1 LSTRVDVAIVAYRRY
16 DLTHSCL
23 EHLARQTVP
32 LAITVCANGC
42 DEQTSSRV
50 AADFPDV
57 EVVTLDRNM
66 PYPIACNRA
75 VGAGDREIVVMMNND
90 VDVRPDFLERLLVQ
104 FDNDPQVGSVATLL
118 VTPGEELIDSVG
130 VVADVTLAG
139 FPRLQGRPR
148 AEASVDR
155 PVLTGPAGAGAAFR
169 RRAWEQVGGLDEAIP
184 AYLEDFDLAL
194 RLRQAG
200 WSTALALDAVGVHV
214 GSATFGYR
222 SQEQRR
228 RAGFARGYLLRRYG
242 VLRSRHAARALVT
255 EGIVVAGDAI
265 LCRDWAALEGRMQGW
280 RAARGVTPSP
290 PPPPGAIDADIG
302 FLDSLRLRRGAFR
315 KPG

>member
-1 LSTRVDVAIVAYRRY
+1 MNTRVDVAIVAYRRY

-32 LAITVCANGC
+32 PRITVCDNGC
-42 DEQTSSRV
+42 DEQTASRV

-57 EVVTLDRNM
+57 QVVTLDRNM

-90 VDVRPDFLERLLVQ
+90 VDVRPDFIERLLVP
-104 FDNDPQVGSVATLL
+104 FDSDPQVGSVATLL
-118 VTPGEELIDSVG
+118 VAPGEELIDSVG

-139 FPRLQGRPR
+139 FPRFQGRPR
-148 AEASVDR
+148 QRRAVDR
-155 PVLTGPAGAGAAFR
+155 PLLTGPAGAAAAFR
-169 RRAWEQVGGLDEAIP
+169 RRAWEQIGGLDETIP

-200 WSTALALDAVGVHV
+200 WQAALALDAIGVHV
-214 GSATFGYR
+214 GSATFGFR
-222 SQEQRR
+222 SREQRR
-228 RAGFARGYLLRRYG
+228 RAGFARGYLLRRYR

-255 EGIVVAGDAI
+255 EGIVVAGDVV
-265 LCRDWAALEGRMQGW
+265 LCRDWAALEGRMQGLAG
-280 RAARGVTPSP
+280 RARSP
-290 PPPPGAIDADIG
+290 AAPAAAP
-302 FLDSLRLRRGAFR
+302 
-315 KPG
+315 